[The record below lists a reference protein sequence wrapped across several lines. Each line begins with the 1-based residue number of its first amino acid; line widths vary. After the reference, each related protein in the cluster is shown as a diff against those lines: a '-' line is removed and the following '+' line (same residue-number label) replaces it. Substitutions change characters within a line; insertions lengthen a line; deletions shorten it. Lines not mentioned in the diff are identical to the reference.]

1 MCYNYYFILNK
12 KAEEPG
18 VSTAQ
23 MRGNLITVEKR
34 KSFDTAIDWEKRWN
48 VTVVCAALSHKDWH
62 NEKTWIS
69 RIFQPMLK
77 TYWIKEYFYLLWQ
90 ADF

>member
-34 KSFDTAIDWEKRWN
+34 KSFDTAID
-48 VTVVCAALSHKDWH
+48 
-62 NEKTWIS
+62 
-69 RIFQPMLK
+69 
-77 TYWIKEYFYLLWQ
+77 
-90 ADF
+90 